1 MDEDT
6 IVSGAETNAG
16 AVETD
21 GGDQGS
27 GEQVETE
34 DEQIERLMAEASDDG
49 SGGGEPK
56 KLGEKREAKPTSK
69 KMSAQPVTAT
79 VEELATLART
89 GKVSELLE
97 TLGVNR
103 GQMDPPAKRYAQLK
117 GMVEQV
123 REEKRIAEESVQ
135 ASRAELEAHE
145 SKLAEFAQKL
155 QDEYASVAQAKAAIE
170 RGEFAEALK
179 LMSGGKID
187 PFTFAKKMAEEDMI
201 ADPVARRR
209 LAELEAQREEERKQA
224 EENRKRL
231 EALQAQQQQ
240 QARAAGE
247 RADLQVL
254 AKTISGFEGEGDEY
268 DALRAVVSSPRAEMF
283 LRPVYAA
290 VVKAIQQNQWKPTKE
305 EFAEQV
311 VEFSRRHLLALREDT
326 AILHS
331 SKNNRPAGAQAVDTD
346 RGNRRLRRAAPTPP
360 RKSVAEETD
369 EETLD
374 RVLASLPRG

>member
-1 MDEDT
+1 MSEDT
-6 IVSGAETNAG
+6 NVESPDGAP
-16 AVETD
+16 AVAEPE
-21 GGDQGS
+21 QGTQ
-27 GEQVETE
+27 EQSETE
-34 DEQIERLMAEASDDG
+34 DEQIARLMAEASDGEEDG
-49 SGGGEPK
+49 SKKPVDKKEP
-56 KLGEKREAKPTSK
+56 RPSTK
-69 KMSAQPVTAT
+69 KMSAQPITAT
-79 VEELATLART
+79 VEELAALART
-89 GKVSELLE
+89 GKVSDLLE
-97 TLGVNR
+97 KLGVNR
-103 GQMDPPAKRYAQLK
+103 GQMDPPAKRFAQLK
-117 GMVEQV
+117 SMVEQV
-123 REEKRIAEESVQ
+123 HEEKRVAEESVR

-145 SKLAEFAQKL
+145 NKLSEFAQRL
-155 QDEYASVAQAKAAIE
+155 HDEYANISQAKAAIE
-170 RGEFAEALK
+170 RGEFATALK

-290 VVKAIQQNQWKPTKE
+290 VVKAIQQDQWKPTKE

-311 VEFSRRHLLALREDT
+311 VEFSRRHLLALRADT

-331 SKNNRPAGAQAVDTD
+331 STNNRPAGAQAVDTD
-346 RGNRRLRRAAPTPP
+346 RGNRKLRRAAPTPP